1 VATRHRQGS
10 AHHSQR
16 THAERTPDPAHET
29 YYQLLGVPYTATSA
43 QITKAYREAMKRFH
57 PDRVRPDQRQAAEDL
72 SKDLN
77 RAYKTLSNPA
87 ERLRYDTSIRAQEVQ
102 DQIMQRYVGGFAGP
116 GIEANDPYAARLKRD
131 ITNAERK
138 DHRRTERSAMVSL
151 FSVFVVVTLGAIGLI
166 LIGGLVSFLW
176 GELF

>member
-1 VATRHRQGS
+1 VASRQHQES
-10 AHHSQR
+10 PHDRAR
-16 THAERTPDPAHET
+16 VDPDQEN
-29 YYQLLGVPYTATSA
+29 YYRLLGVPYSATSA

-57 PDRVRPDQRQAAEDL
+57 PDRVRPEQRQAAEDL

-77 RAYKTLSNPA
+77 RAYKTLSNPTD
-87 ERLRYDTSIRAQEVQ
+87 RLTYDRSIRHQEVQ
-102 DQIMQRYVGGFAGP
+102 DQLMQRYVGGFAGP
-116 GIEANDPYAARLKRD
+116 GLESADPHASRLRRD
-131 ITNAERK
+131 ITPAEQN
-138 DHRRTERSAMVSL
+138 DRRRSERSAMVTL